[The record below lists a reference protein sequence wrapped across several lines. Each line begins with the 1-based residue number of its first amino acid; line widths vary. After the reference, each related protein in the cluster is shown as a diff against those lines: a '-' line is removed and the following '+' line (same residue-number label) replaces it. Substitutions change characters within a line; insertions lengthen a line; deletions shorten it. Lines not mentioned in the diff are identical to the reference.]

1 MAYSKETILAVKA
14 DYARKWERAAA
25 AADARR
31 TEVELALPRVRE
43 IDREL
48 SGTAPLVM
56 RAALSGEGWETA
68 FAEIKAHNLALQ
80 AEKTKLLEDA
90 GFPADYT
97 DIRYECPEC
106 KDTGYVGSTMCR
118 CMKREMARREYEASG
133 LGHLMETQSF
143 ATFDLS
149 YYTGADG
156 AAMERNC
163 RALRQF
169 AEHFTGRGDPS
180 WLLLGGTG
188 LGKTHLSTAVAKVL
202 IDRGFG
208 VSYVT
213 AQDLIAAYRK
223 SSFGD
228 EQKDPTESLLTA
240 DLLIIDD
247 LGTELSTAFT
257 VSCVYSILNARLSAG
272 RSTLV
277 STNLSQAELRER
289 YADRITSRLF
299 GEFYPL
305 LFSGRDVRAQK
316 LSRNVK

>member
-1 MAYSKETILAVKA
+1 MAYTSETVLAVKA
-14 DYARKWERAAA
+14 EYEKKWERATA

-31 TEVELALPRVRE
+31 AEVELVIPRVRE

-48 SGTAPLVM
+48 AGTAPLIM
-56 RAALSGEGWETA
+56 RAALSGEGWEEA
-68 FAEIKAHNLALQ
+68 FAGIKEHNLALQ
-80 AEKTKLLEDA
+80 AEKAALLEAA

-97 DIRYECPEC
+97 QVRYECPEC
-106 KDTGYVGSTMCR
+106 QDTGYVGNKMCR

-133 LGHLMETQSF
+133 LGQLMATQSF
-143 ATFDLS
+143 ASFDLS
-149 YYTGADG
+149 YYTGAERD
-156 AAMERNC
+156 AMEKNVRL
-163 RALRQF
+163 LRQF

-188 LGKTHLSTAVAKVL
+188 LGKTHLSTAVAKEL
-202 IDRGFG
+202 IDRGFS

-213 AQDLIAAYRK
+213 AQGLVAAFRK

-228 EQKDPTESLLTA
+228 EPKDPTEPLLSS

-257 VSCVYSILNARLSAG
+257 VSAVYSILNARISAG
-272 RSTLV
+272 RATLV
-277 STNLSQAELRER
+277 STNLSQNELRER

-305 LFSGRDVRAQK
+305 VFSGRDVRAQK
-316 LSRNVK
+316 IARGVK

>member
-1 MAYSKETILAVKA
+1 MAYSTETVLAVKA
-14 DYARKWERAAA
+14 EYEKKWERARA

-31 TEVELALPRVRE
+31 TEVELAVPRLRE

-48 SGTAPLVM
+48 AGTAPLVM
-56 RAALSGEGWETA
+56 RAALSGEGWEKA
-68 FAEIKAHNLALQ
+68 FAEIKSRNLALQ
-80 AEKTKLLEDA
+80 AEKAKLLLEA

-97 DIRYECPEC
+97 EVRYECPTC
-106 KDTGYVGSTMCR
+106 KDTGYVGSKMCL
-118 CMKREMARREYEASG
+118 CMKRDMARRECEASG
-133 LGHLMETQSF
+133 LGQLMATQSF
-143 ATFDLS
+143 ASFDLS
-149 YYTGADG
+149 YYTGADRD
-156 AAMERNC
+156 AMARNL
-163 RALRQF
+163 ALLRQF
-169 AEHFTGRGDPS
+169 TEQFKGRGDPS

-188 LGKTHLSTAVAKVL
+188 LGKTHLSTAVAKEL

-213 AQDLIAAYRK
+213 AQGLVAAFRK

-228 EQKDPTESLLTA
+228 EEKDPTEPLLTA

-247 LGTELSTAFT
+247 LGTELATAFA
-257 VSCVYSILNARLSAG
+257 VSAVYSILNARLSAG

-277 STNLSQAELRER
+277 STNLSQNELRER

-305 LFSGRDVRAQK
+305 LFAGRDIRAQK
-316 LSRNVK
+316 IARGVQ